1 MTKVA
6 YVLSGEGAKGAWQAM
21 ALKHLEAS
29 GVKPDFIVGTSSG
42 AINAVGYSLL
52 GADKL
57 CDFWLNI
64 KSIKDVFSF
73 NWQFLWQSGVYTT
86 KPLKK
91 KLDAMKDMKFSV
103 PVWFP
108 LTNAEDGDTQFFEL
122 STTFPMS
129 KNINRQII
137 CDAVTIPGVVRSD
150 TGYVDGGAMIL
161 CPLKKAIDLGADEI
175 YVILGRNPI
184 IPKADFKPKKWLSV
198 VAYGN
203 RFLELLMFTVI
214 KNDIAN
220 CVKINWDVRMARSG
234 TLQLMSKKDIK
245 LHILYP
251 KRPLYDSLDF
261 KKCREML
268 EMVDNIAEISPDDI
282 ALRTF

>member
-1 MTKVA
+1 MTKIA

-57 CDFWLNI
+57 CEFWRNI

-86 KPLKK
+86 KPLEK
-91 KLDAMKDMKFSV
+91 KLYAMKDLKLSV
-103 PVWFP
+103 PVHFP
-108 LTNAEDGDTQFFEL
+108 ITKAETGETFFLKIDGDAMLKYRTA
-122 STTFPMS
+122 
-129 KNINRQII
+129 II
-137 CDAVTIPGVVRSD
+137 EAVTIPGVVRSNR
-150 TGYVDGGAMIL
+150 GYVDGGAMIL
-161 CPLKKAIDLGADEI
+161 CPLKRAIDHGGADEI
-175 YVILGRNPI
+175 YVILGRDPV

-220 CVKINWDVRMARSG
+220 CAKINDLVRG
-234 TLQLMSKKDIK
+234 TKMLNLTPEKKEIK

-251 KRPLYDSLDF
+251 KRPLYDSLNF

-268 EMVDNIAEISPDDI
+268 EMVDNIAEINPEDI
-282 ALRTF
+282 RIRV